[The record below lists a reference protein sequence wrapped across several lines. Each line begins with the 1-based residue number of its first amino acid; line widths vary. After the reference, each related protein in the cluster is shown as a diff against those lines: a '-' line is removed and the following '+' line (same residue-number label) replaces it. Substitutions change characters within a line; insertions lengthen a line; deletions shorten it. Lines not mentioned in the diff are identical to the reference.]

1 MYGHKEAITLLRE
14 AEARDDLFAAGARGD
29 VEAVEELLAANGNG
43 DVQQVNRV
51 SFAVNHMRAGA
62 HGITEA

>member
-1 MYGHKEAITLLRE
+1 MYGHKEAIALLRE

-29 VEAVEELLAANGNG
+29 TEAVEELLAANG

-51 SFAVNHMRAGA
+51 SFAVNYIRAGA